1 MQNHVDRPH
10 VLSGDRILSY
20 QLIYLLVNTVSLAL
34 TVPYEVALRYDSLS
48 DIVFV
53 IKEPL
58 LDALNNL
65 LAVQLKP

>member
-1 MQNHVDRPH
+1 M
-10 VLSGDRILSY
+10 SGDRILSY
-20 QLIYLLVNTVSLAL
+20 QLIYLLVNTVTLAL

-65 LAVQLKP
+65 LAVQLKPEIMS